1 MRTDKTTGS
10 VGRKPLPHELEYV
23 ETMSKLL
30 AEESGIKASWIKDI
44 LIKTIPHNLT
54 VELLNSTPTPGQ
66 FLYQFRPC
74 LFEAMKWLSKE
85 QVIELFSGDLLQL
98 KILEERYGS
107 LLDEVP
113 FVSFK
118 ELLPTAKEFQGYLE
132 DEFQSMI
139 DTGGPSKHFYK
150 SYYLERTFLQTFR
163 WRLLA
168 IESTPESAYLERHK
182 QFTAR
187 ILSDSWLKKM
197 LGPNFYLEFREVEN
211 KLYMLSP
218 NFKTMFGNLVSD
230 FHKEMSKDKSSES
243 LLQLKKYLSDNKLKI
258 PTTIE
263 KRDEALRTSLHI
275 LSQDALKAF
284 IESHRNHEQG
294 TTLQKVWVL
303 ICSMPYE
310 QLDLIFNG
318 NMSYFGI
325 VEYDIDDPSL
335 YTHGR
340 NLVEKILI
348 AAALDDESIR
358 GSFRSKF
365 QESIGPIIE
374 DFYDSDTGELRP
386 ITYSVYQ
393 AIDRCGH
400 DAVTS
405 ACGELASAKMKL
417 VDLHT
422 SLKKRTQRALEIS
435 FDRLK
440 EIRRQVAQIEFLR
453 AAGASEVEGG
463 IVVGSVGSRPTLER
477 GFFSKDYGQYQSKNP
492 AYPIFKFS
500 GRTELKQKAIARLH
514 RAYESAYPE
523 VPITDLLDAM
533 YGSRAFEVEKRKK
546 NPWKLEDVLKRDPVM
561 KYGMVR
567 RGEPRNNRATYRLD
581 FSFEDY
587 SPDEQL
593 RRIKKQKADKKNVSE
608 IDKAEK
614 SKLKSEKGK
623 APRPWDLS
631 VVGKSK
637 KKKPTASK
645 LDRYSDEDD
654 E

>member
-1 MRTDKTTGS
+1 MRPDKTTGS
-10 VGRKPLPHELEYV
+10 VGRRPLPHELKYIEM
-23 ETMSKLL
+23 MSRLL
-30 AEESGIKASWIKDI
+30 ADESGIKVGWIKDI
-44 LIKTIPHNLT
+44 LIKTLPNNLT
-54 VELLNSTPTPGQ
+54 EELLESTPTPGQ

-74 LFEAMKWLSKE
+74 LFEAMKWLPRE

-113 FVSFK
+113 FVNFK
-118 ELLPTAKEFQGYLE
+118 DLLPTAKEFQGYLE
-132 DEFQSMI
+132 SEFQSVI
-139 DTGGPSKHFYK
+139 DTGAPSEHFYK

-168 IESTPESAYLERHK
+168 LESTPESIYLERHK
-182 QFTAR
+182 QFTER
-187 ILSDSWLKKM
+187 ILSDSCLKKL
-197 LGPNFYLEFREVEN
+197 LGPKFYLEFREVEN
-211 KLYMLSP
+211 KLYMLNP
-218 NFKTMFGNLVSD
+218 NFNTVFGELVD
-230 FHKEMSKDKSSES
+230 GFRKEMSKDKSSHS
-243 LLQLKKYLSDNKLKI
+243 LIQLKQYLSSNKLKV
-258 PTTIE
+258 PGAIE

-275 LSQDALKAF
+275 FSQDALKAF
-284 IESHRNHEQG
+284 ISSHRNHELG
-294 TTLQKVWVL
+294 TTLKKVWEL

-318 NMSYFGI
+318 NMSYLGI

-335 YTHGR
+335 YTYGR
-340 NLVEKILI
+340 ILIEKILI
-348 AAALDDESIR
+348 AAALEDESFR
-358 GSFRSKF
+358 ADFRSKIREF
-365 QESIGPIIE
+365 LGPVIE
-374 DFYDSDTGELRP
+374 DFSAPETGEILP

-393 AIDRCGH
+393 AIDLCGH
-400 DAVTS
+400 DSVVS
-405 ACGELASAKMKL
+405 ACGEFASAKMKL
-417 VDLHT
+417 TDLHA
-422 SLKKRTQRALEIS
+422 SLKKGTQRALNIS

-440 EIRRQVAQIEFLR
+440 EIRREVAQIEFLR
-453 AAGASEVEGG
+453 AAGEADTEGG
-463 IVVGSVGSRPTLER
+463 IAVGSVGSRPTLER

-500 GRTELKQKAIARLH
+500 GRSELKQKAIARLH
-514 RAYESAYPE
+514 RAYESAYPD

-567 RGEPRNNRATYRLD
+567 RGEPTNNRATYRLD

-593 RRIKKQKADKKNVSE
+593 RRIKNQKADKKNAAE
-608 IDKAEK
+608 IEKTEK

-623 APRPWDLS
+623 TPRPWDSSL
-631 VVGKSK
+631 VGKSK
-637 KKKPTASK
+637 KKKQK
-645 LDRYSDEDD
+645 R
-654 E
+654 

>member
-44 LIKTIPHNLT
+44 LIKTIPNNLT

-168 IESTPESAYLERHK
+168 IESTPESAYLERRK

-187 ILSDSWLKKM
+187 MLSDSWLKKM

-218 NFKTMFGNLVSD
+218 NFKTMFGDLVSD
-230 FHKEMSKDKSSES
+230 FHKEMSKDRSSES

-258 PTTIE
+258 PTNIE

-284 IESHRNHEQG
+284 IKSHRNHELG
-294 TTLQKVWVL
+294 TTLKKVWEL

-318 NMSYFGI
+318 NMSYLGI
-325 VEYDIDDPSL
+325 IEYDIDDPSL
-335 YTHGR
+335 YTYGR
-340 NLVEKILI
+340 NLIEKILI
-348 AAALDDESIR
+348 AAALEDESFR
-358 GSFRSKF
+358 ADFRSK
-365 QESIGPIIE
+365 IRDYLGAVIE
-374 DFYDSDTGELRP
+374 DFSDPETGEILP

-393 AIDRCGH
+393 AIDLCGQNP
-400 DAVTS
+400 VMS
-405 ACGELASAKMKL
+405 ACGELTSAKMKL
-417 VDLHT
+417 TDLHA
-422 SLKKRTQRALEIS
+422 SLKKGTQRALKIS

-440 EIRRQVAQIEFLR
+440 EIRREVAQIEFLR
-453 AAGASEVEGG
+453 AAGDADAEGG

-500 GRTELKQKAIARLH
+500 GRTEIKQKAIARLH

-523 VPITDLLDAM
+523 VQITDLLDAM

-567 RGEPRNNRATYRLD
+567 RGEPINNRATYRLD

-587 SPDEQL
+587 SPEEQL
-593 RRIKKQKADKKNVSE
+593 LRIEKQKEEKEKR
-608 IDKAEK
+608 KAQAKVEK
-614 SKLKSEKGK
+614 TKLKSQDKKSPHSWGAPVSGK
-623 APRPWDLS
+623 LKP
-631 VVGKSK
+631 
-637 KKKPTASK
+637 KKPK
-645 LDRYSDEDD
+645 
-654 E
+654 